1 MSREYVYH
9 SVVPDTQKDT
19 YASLTDIDF
28 SLTFEGRKMVLNSV
42 RFEADLN
49 VLKDGAIRP
58 VTADDVKFDHMVGG
72 HCFIENITTTLQN
85 VGQIENMQSSYNR
98 IVKMVADATMTE
110 DDCLNGDMVCE
121 LRSSTPQVAVSY
133 CQGIVP
139 PLTTALAGT
148 IQDVDFSIKPYF
160 CLNRAMGEG
169 EPVVSFRKS
178 GVVSISVKLAR
189 VSSSLYGET
198 VGATSTFFLKNPRIS
213 FLTVDDDGADM
224 PVMMRKSV
232 AIKTSVVSNQS
243 NISVQPPAVVDSCF
257 ISFQKQASENSYT
270 ANGLQTDILP
280 ELDELQFL
288 YSNNTNTNLTYIM
301 RSQPE
306 MIKRY
311 LEALRSAGHNNAS
324 GRNLKASN
332 GFGVGISMP
341 NTNLAQ
347 KSFNIQINSKADSSN
362 KFNAYVC
369 FSSLMEL

>member
-9 SVVPDTQKDT
+9 SVVPDTQKDS
-19 YASLTDIDF
+19 YSSLTDIDF
-28 SLTFEGRKMVLNSV
+28 SLTFGGRKMVLNSV

-49 VLKDGAIRP
+49 VLKDGVDRP
-58 VTADDVKFDHMVGG
+58 TTGEDVKYDHMVGA
-72 HCFIENITTTLQN
+72 HCFIENITTSLQN
-85 VGQIENMQSSYNR
+85 VGQVENMQSSYNR

-110 DDCLNGDMVCE
+110 DDCLNADKVCE
-121 LRSSTPQVAVSY
+121 LRSTTPEVAQNY
-133 CQGIVP
+133 CQGIAP
-139 PLTTALAGT
+139 PLTTAIADTTLDA
-148 IQDVDFSIKPYF
+148 DFSIKPYF
-160 CLNRAMGEG
+160 CLNRAEADG
-169 EPVVSFRKS
+169 EPHLSFRKS
-178 GVVSISVKLAR
+178 GVIYISVKLTR
-189 VSSSLYGET
+189 VLSSLFGED
-198 VGATSTFFLKNPRIS
+198 VDATSTFVLKNPRIS
-213 FLTVDDDGADM
+213 FMSVPDDGQDM
-224 PVMMRKSV
+224 PVLLRKSV

-257 ISFQKQASENSYT
+257 ISFQKQASENSYS

-332 GFGVGISMP
+332 GFGVGIAMP
-341 NTNLAQ
+341 NTNLSQ